1 MADRIRLNF
10 ILSLDSIPRPLEL
23 WRYET
28 VKSVKTQLRR
38 GVSCETDWTPQQVH
52 YTITLYNQHYQE
64 LPDGESLANL
74 MKDGVIWNEDDIYM
88 IMTVDS
94 GRMIDTWDTVARYLR
109 QVCIGIRPITVREDP
124 NHNYMFSWLEKPPG
138 PYDPPNAPEA
148 LTTEPPCEDPTLSP
162 QSASTIL
169 GQFTSPPGL
178 ASSSLEP
185 YDPLLHTSPN
195 WPG

>member
-10 ILSLDSIPRPLEL
+10 ILSLDSVPRPLEL

-38 GVSCETDWTPQQVH
+38 GLSCETDWTPQQVH
-52 YTITLYNQHYQE
+52 YTIALYNQHYQE

-74 MKDGVIWNEDDIYM
+74 VKDGVIWNEDDVYM

-94 GRMIDTWDTVARYLR
+94 GRIVDAWDTFARYLR
-109 QVCIGIRPITVREDP
+109 KVCIGIRPMTIREDP

-138 PYDPPNAPEA
+138 PYEPPSVPPPTDAGGPPPNTP
-148 LTTEPPCEDPTLSP
+148 LSP
-162 QSASTIL
+162 QTASTIL

-185 YDPLLHTSPN
+185 YDPLLHVGPN
-195 WPG
+195 RAG